1 MPLIFRRVTKD
12 PLVVK
17 IRDDLNG
24 GKYYD
29 GVYFNEGMNKFR
41 GKIAT
46 ISKNIGSRFTLDI
59 DKGKWTWSK
68 EMFVNK

>member
-29 GVYFNEGMNKFR
+29 CVYFNERMNKFR
-41 GKIAT
+41 GKIAKIT
-46 ISKNIGSRFTLDI
+46 KNIDGHFNLDI